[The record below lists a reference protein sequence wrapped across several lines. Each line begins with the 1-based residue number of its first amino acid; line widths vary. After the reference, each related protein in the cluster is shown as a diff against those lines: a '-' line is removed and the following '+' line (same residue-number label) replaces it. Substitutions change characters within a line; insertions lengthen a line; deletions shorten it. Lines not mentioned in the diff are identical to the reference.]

1 MKRWKKA
8 LRCTLAS
15 LEHDLQKPF
24 KSSSDNFEKLSHSPP
39 AHCPAAIP
47 PLSWHSFDGT
57 QFPVSPDGAL
67 HAPCPHL
74 TNVTS
79 GKTFGSEN
87 YVTMIVIWRAVDSR
101 DFLHNSWNEKVNIL
115 MLCNCSF
122 NFIFQHS
129 KFLSFNFGWNPS
141 THIDYLSHFLRET
154 DCWSSWTCW
163 TGLEF
168 HMMSRWSMSGSRETL
183 KFSSLNGFELFEFMN
198 FFLLTLQFLLHMLR
212 APATAAE

>member
-1 MKRWKKA
+1 MHFGKSWGWSSKA
-8 LRCTLAS
+8 F
-15 LEHDLQKPF
+15 Q
-24 KSSSDNFEKLSHSPP
+24 KLSHSPP

-101 DFLHNSWNEKVNIL
+101 DFLHNSWNEKANIL
-115 MLCNCSF
+115 MLCNWWFNSF
-122 NFIFQHS
+122 
-129 KFLSFNFGWNPS
+129 FN
-141 THIDYLSHFLRET
+141 TR
-154 DCWSSWTCW
+154 
-163 TGLEF
+163 
-168 HMMSRWSMSGSRETL
+168 
-183 KFSSLNGFELFEFMN
+183 N
-198 FFLLTLQFLLHMLR
+198 FFGSISAETFQLTSTISRISSVKWIVEAPEHAGQAWNFTWWEGDRCQDREKLYNFLHWAFWVYEFSDFFL
-212 APATAAE
+212 